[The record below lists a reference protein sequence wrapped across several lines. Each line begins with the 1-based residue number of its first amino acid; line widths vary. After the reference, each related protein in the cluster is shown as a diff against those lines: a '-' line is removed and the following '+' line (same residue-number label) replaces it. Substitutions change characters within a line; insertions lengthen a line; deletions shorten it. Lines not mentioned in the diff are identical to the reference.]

1 MKKIKLTAIFISL
14 FFAGQAQ
21 TKTFIDQ
28 PYIEVA
34 GSADTMVTPNE
45 IFIKI
50 EISEADTK
58 NKTSVE
64 ELERKMFDALK
75 AMGIDV
81 EKNLTTSDISS
92 NFKNYF
98 LKGKEIL
105 KSKEYMLKVNDAVTA
120 SKVFMK
126 LEDLGISNSSIDH
139 VDYSDMES
147 IKNLMRTKA
156 MENAK
161 ARALALTK
169 PLHQEVGPAIF
180 ISDNEVYMVNRMLQG
195 KVAGIQVN
203 GYSDAGQEE
212 LPKIDFEKIKVSTN
226 INVKFIL
233 KP

>member
-1 MKKIKLTAIFISL
+1 MKKIHLTILFIS
-14 FFAGQAQ
+14 FFIAGQAQ

-34 GSADTMVTPNE
+34 GNADTMVTPDE
-45 IFIKI
+45 IYIKI
-50 EISEADTK
+50 DISESDTK

-64 ELERKMFDALK
+64 QLERNMFDALK

-98 LKGKEIL
+98 LRGKNVV
-105 KSKEYMLKVNDAVTA
+105 KSKEYMLKVKDAVTA
-120 SKVFMK
+120 TNVFIK

-139 VDYSDMES
+139 VDYSQMEKM
-147 IKNLMRTKA
+147 KNLMRTKA
-156 MENAK
+156 VENAK

-169 PLHQEVGPAIF
+169 PLHQEIGPAIY
-180 ISDNEVYMVNRMLQG
+180 ISDNEVYPMRSMDRQAKINLYQANSDTLQ
-195 KVAGIQVN
+195 
-203 GYSDAGQEE
+203 E
-212 LPKIDFEKIKVSTN
+212 LPKIDFEKIEVSAN
-226 INVKFIL
+226 INAKFIL

>member
-1 MKKIKLTAIFISL
+1 MKKIHLTILFIS
-14 FFAGQAQ
+14 FFIAGQAQ

-45 IFIKI
+45 IYIKI
-50 EISEADTK
+50 TISESDTK

-64 ELERKMFDALK
+64 ELERNMFNALK

-98 LKGKEIL
+98 LRGKNVV
-105 KSKEYMLKVNDAVTA
+105 KSKEYMLKVKDAVTA
-120 SKVFMK
+120 TNVFIK

-139 VDYSDMES
+139 VDYSDMEGM
-147 IKNLMRTKA
+147 KNLMRTKA
-156 MENAK
+156 IENAK
-161 ARALALTK
+161 ARAIALTK
-169 PLHQEVGPAIF
+169 PLHQEIGPAIY
-180 ISDNEVYMVNRMLQG
+180 ISDNEVYPMRSLERQAKINLYQ
-195 KVAGIQVN
+195 AN
-203 GYSDAGQEE
+203 SDTAQE
-212 LPKIDFEKIKVSTN
+212 LPKIDFEKIEVSAN
-226 INVKFIL
+226 INAKFIL